1 MAKSLVLLSF
11 LIASSIALNANAAT
25 NYKAVKKEVSSSRN
39 KIDSYKKKIRSIEEK
54 LQVKND
60 DYLQAMKSRQ
70 DLDYKIFE
78 IEKNLNESL
87 FELKQDKTKV
97 KKAIRHVALSYLENS
112 THEDLLTNQLL
123 LKSLKKEKKEIQ
135 SKIEYCSNLKK
146 KVLELRTRL
155 TETVKVERELYSVLQ
170 DLENEKNSTVKVF
183 LTEKENHEKL
193 KNQYGELKK
202 SYLAKEKAKKAKARR
217 QAKSKAKKAS
227 TSKGTGLVAD
237 FAIPLKKYI
246 SAENGSKGI
255 TYTVKSGHGV
265 YATKEGT
272 IEYVGSLANVGNV
285 IMVAHGGDVRS
296 IYLGD
301 FAASVKKGQKV
312 KLGSTLAKTRFS
324 IKKGNLSK
332 VYFEVRKKNTAQ
344 NTAQLVN
351 DKIKL

>member
-11 LIASSIALNANAAT
+11 LIASSIALNSNAAT
-25 NYKAVKKEVSSSRN
+25 NYNAVKKEVNSSRE
-39 KIDSYKKKIRSIEEK
+39 KINSYKKKIRSIEEK
-54 LQVKND
+54 LQIKNE

-78 IEKNLNESL
+78 IEKNLNQSL
-87 FELKQDKTKV
+87 YELEDDKTKV

-112 THEDLLTNQLL
+112 THEDLLKNQLL

-135 SKIEYCSNLKK
+135 SKIEYCTKLKK
-146 KVLELRTRL
+146 KVFDLRTRL
-155 TETVKVERELYSVLQ
+155 TETAKVERELYSVLRN
-170 DLENEKNSTVKVF
+170 LENEKNSTVKVF

-193 KNQYGELKK
+193 KNEYGELKK
-202 SYLAKEKAKKAKARR
+202 SYLAKQRAKKERARRKAAKAKKGS
-217 QAKSKAKKAS
+217 KSSAA
-227 TSKGTGLVAD
+227 TLAAN

-255 TYTVKSGHGV
+255 TYTVKSGEGV

-344 NTAQLVN
+344 NTAQLIN

>member
-11 LIASSIALNANAAT
+11 LIASSIALNTNAAT
-25 NYKAVKKEVSSSRN
+25 NYKAVKKEVSSSRK

-54 LQVKND
+54 LQVKNE

-78 IEKNLNESL
+78 IEKNLNQSL
-87 FELKQDKTKV
+87 YELENDQTKV

-112 THEDLLTNQLL
+112 THEDLLKNQLL

-135 SKIEYCSNLKK
+135 SKIEYCTQLKK
-146 KVLELRTRL
+146 KVFDLRTRL
-155 TETVKVERELYSVLQ
+155 TETAKVERELYSVLQ

-193 KNQYGELKK
+193 KNEYGELKK
-202 SYLAKEKAKKAKARR
+202 SYLAKQKAKRERARRKAKAS
-217 QAKSKAKKAS
+217 KSKS
-227 TSKGTGLVAD
+227 SKGLAAN

-255 TYTVKSGHGV
+255 TYTVKSGQGV
-265 YATKEGT
+265 FATKEGT

-344 NTAQLVN
+344 NTAQLIN